1 MPASQTGT
9 PSPTTRLISVV
20 LPCYNEEAVLGRTHD
35 RIARAL
41 RPAEGVR
48 YEVIYVDDG
57 SADATWNLI
66 RTFTRESPMV
76 RAVRFSR
83 NFGHQAACL
92 GGLKEARGDAVV
104 LLDADLQDP
113 PEIIPEMV
121 SRWRQGWRVVSAR
134 RTARH
139 GETAFK
145 NLSAFAFYRLLD
157 RLSDHPVAFDTG
169 DFRLLDREVV
179 DLLTG
184 LTDRELFLRG
194 AVSWAGFPETAI
206 EYQREPRAAGASK
219 YTLPKM
225 LSLSRS
231 AFLTS
236 GSALPLRIPLC
247 TGSVSLAGAL
257 VMALTRRGRPK
268 ALPLALFGA
277 QSLAVGV
284 VGEYLHA
291 VLRQGQSR
299 PAYVISER
307 IRSTIPGA
315 VLASVEEVA

>member
-1 MPASQTGT
+1 MPASQTSP
-9 PSPTTRLISVV
+9 PSPTTHLISVV
-20 LPCYNEEAVLGRTHD
+20 LPCYNEEAVLARTHD

-41 RPAEGVR
+41 RPVEGVR

-104 LLDADLQDP
+104 VIDADLQDP

-121 SRWRQGWRVVSAR
+121 ARWRQGWHVVSAR

-145 NLSAFAFYRLLD
+145 NLSAFAFYRLLGGI
-157 RLSDHPVAFDTG
+157 SDHPVAFDTG

-194 AVSWAGFPETAI
+194 AVSWAGFPETTI
-206 EYQREPRAAGASK
+206 EYQRDPRAAGESK

-225 LSLSRS
+225 VALSRS

-236 GSALPLRIPLC
+236 GSVLPLRLPLW
-247 TGSVSLAGAL
+247 TGTASLAGAL
-257 VMALTRRGRPK
+257 VMALSRRGRAK
-268 ALPLALFGA
+268 ALPLALFGLE
-277 QSLAVGV
+277 SLAVGT

-291 VLRQGQSR
+291 VLRQVQGR